1 MRSEAPSLPAIHG
14 KDPPPSMPA
23 DDPILALAGKPG
35 SPLADAALWQLTVSA
50 VSSVTEDYR
59 RVTFDGPG
67 VDRLSFRPGQDLML
81 RIPGPD
87 GGLTNRRY
95 TIRAAD
101 PDAATVTIDMVVHG
115 DGPGAQWAAQAAP
128 GDGLEAIGPRGKVVL
143 DDTADWHLFI
153 GDETALPGMSI
164 MAESL
169 APDVPAVMV
178 IELPEHV
185 DGHAPEVPA
194 DQALIIR
201 WVERG
206 DAEPGDA
213 DRLVMAA
220 EQVRFPPGRPH
231 AYVAGEMQVVRAV
244 TGALT
249 ARGLDR
255 SAIDAKAYWRRG
267 GANALHGEPLDPDQ
281 PRPNRRP

>member
-1 MRSEAPSLPAIHG
+1 MAV
-14 KDPPPSMPA
+14 
-23 DDPILALAGKPG
+23 DDPILALVGKPG
-35 SPLADAALWQLTVSA
+35 GPLADAALWQLSVSA
-50 VSSVTEDYR
+50 VNPVTDDYR
-59 RVTFDGPG
+59 RMTFDGSG
-67 VDRLSFRPGQDLML
+67 LEQLIFRPGQDLML

-87 GGLTNRRY
+87 GGFTNRRY

-101 PDAATVTIDMVVHG
+101 PNAATVTIDMVVHG
-115 DGPGAQWAAQAAP
+115 DGPGARWAARAAP
-128 GDGLEAIGPRGKVVL
+128 GDILDAIGPRGKVVV
-143 DDTADWHLFI
+143 DDSADWHLFI

-169 APDVPAVMV
+169 ATDVPAVMV

-185 DGHAPEVPA
+185 QGHDPEVPA
-194 DQALIIR
+194 DQALVIK

-206 DAEPGDA
+206 DAQPGDA
-213 DRLVMAA
+213 TRLVAAA
-220 EQVRFPPGRPH
+220 EDVAFPPGRAH
-231 AYVAGEMQVVRAV
+231 AYVAGEMKVVRAV

-249 ARGLDR
+249 ARGLDP

-267 GANALHGEPLDPDQ
+267 GANAPHGEPLDPDQ

>member
-1 MRSEAPSLPAIHG
+1 
-14 KDPPPSMPA
+14 
-23 DDPILALAGKPG
+23 
-35 SPLADAALWQLTVSA
+35 
-50 VSSVTEDYR
+50 
-59 RVTFDGPG
+59 VTFDGPG
-67 VDRLSFRPGQDLML
+67 LERLSFRPGQDLML
-81 RIPGPD
+81 RVPEPD
-87 GGLTNRRY
+87 GAFTNRRY

-101 PDAATVTIDMVVHG
+101 TEVATVTVDMVVHG
-115 DGPGAQWAAQAAP
+115 DGPGARWAAAAGP

-164 MAESL
+164 MAEAL

-178 IELPEHV
+178 IEVPRHV
-185 DGHAPEVPA
+185 EGLNPDLAAGRAAV
-194 DQALIIR
+194 IR

-206 DAEPGDA
+206 DAEPGEA
-213 DRLVMAA
+213 ARLVAA
-220 EQVRFPPGRPH
+220 TAEVPFPPGQGH
-231 AYVAGEMQVVRAV
+231 AYVAGEMKVVRAV
-244 TGALT
+244 TGQLT

-267 GANALHGEPLDPDQ
+267 GANAPHGEPLDPDQ